1 MSKNKLVTLLTDKR
15 VVIILLIIVYLVV
28 MFRPRSIDSLVDKED
43 ISMSYHV
50 TVLHEDYA
58 GQRVHDEDG
67 PYKIVDSEK
76 MMVIYE
82 FLNTYSG
89 RKIDQRRTTTDT
101 YQKLYTIEY
110 QSEDFF
116 IRIYIEG
123 EFYISVFMMDYY
135 SKEFE
140 ELRLKLNKDGIDF
153 NKLKEI
159 IASDEIN

>member
-1 MSKNKLVTLLTDKR
+1 MSKNKLINLLTDKR
-15 VVIILLIIVYLVV
+15 VIIFLLIMVYLVV

-43 ISMSYHV
+43 ISMSYYV

-58 GQRVHDEDG
+58 GQRVHDEEG

-76 MMVIYE
+76 MLAIYE

-89 RKIDQRRTTTDT
+89 KKIDQRRTTTDA

-110 QSEDFF
+110 QSEDFS

-123 EFYISVFMMDYY
+123 EFYISVNMMDYK
-135 SKEFE
+135 SKELK

-153 NKLKEI
+153 NELKEI
-159 IASDEIN
+159 IGNDEIN

>member
-1 MSKNKLVTLLTDKR
+1 MSKNKLVKLLTDKR
-15 VVIILLIIVYLVV
+15 LIIVLLIIIYLVV
-28 MFRPRSIDSLVDKED
+28 MFRPRSIGSLVNEDD

-58 GQRVHDEDG
+58 GQNVHDEDG

-76 MMVIYE
+76 MMAIYE

-116 IRIYIEG
+116 VRLYIEG
-123 EFYISVFMMDYY
+123 EFYISVFMLDYN
-135 SKEFE
+135 SKETLE
-140 ELRLKLNKDGIDF
+140 LKLKFNKDGIDL

-159 IASDEIN
+159 IGSDEID